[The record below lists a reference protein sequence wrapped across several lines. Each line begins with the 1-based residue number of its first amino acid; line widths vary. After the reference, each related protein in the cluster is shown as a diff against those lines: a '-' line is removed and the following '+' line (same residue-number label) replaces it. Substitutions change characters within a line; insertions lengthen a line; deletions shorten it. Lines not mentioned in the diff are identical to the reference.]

1 MLANTQC
8 TTEGRGQT
16 ILHRRTNRRHR
27 GRRLD
32 KKTGTPGGVTRDQLE
47 SFGFRPMFNQICD
60 TRQIEQL
67 VLHRER
73 EFDLWMV
80 LIINHLQMVVRKRV
94 DVFDC
99 WIDF

>member
-1 MLANTQC
+1 MLAKHAVHNRRAGTNHSP
-8 TTEGRGQT
+8 QT
-16 ILHRRTNRRHR
+16 NKQRHR